1 MRNLFLLMLVVITL
15 GSCSK
20 FSNSNGELVGIKY
33 GKKWY
38 SKRPMGMTLI
48 PSGSF
53 SMGRQNEDIA
63 GTSFNAPIR
72 TVTVRNFY
80 MDETEITNSEY
91 KQFVHWVRDS
101 IVRTQLAIYSEL
113 MSTESKKVLEEYQF
127 NALDTTKMT
136 NYQKYM
142 MKNYGSIGSPNS
154 PTHGKMLNWESE
166 LVWDMNEFP
175 SMEYAEVMAD
185 SIYLPV
191 DEYLGGRR
199 MIDVTK
205 LKYRFKTLDADRAAR
220 DKEKSRKE
228 YFKEEVV
235 EVYPDTTVWVR
246 DFSYS
251 YNDPMHQDYFYHP
264 AYKDYP
270 VVGVNWWQ
278 AHAFCNWR
286 TKLKNDAMSRKN
298 KNNAVRVPRFRL
310 PTEAEWEYAA
320 RGGIKNGEYPWGG
333 PDLINDRGCFLA
345 NFKPVRGDYT
355 VDGALY
361 SIEVKS
367 YKPNGY
373 GLYDMAGNVSE
384 WTSTTFNETSY
395 YIASTMNPTTYDRSN
410 LRKVIRGGSW
420 KDVAY
425 FLEVST
431 RDYEYADTARSYI
444 GFRTVQDYLGE
455 KKK

>member
-1 MRNLFLLMLVVITL
+1 MRKIFLFILVAITFS
-15 GSCSK
+15 SCSK
-20 FSNSNGELVGIKY
+20 FSNSNGELVGVKY
-33 GKKWY
+33 KKKWY
-38 SKRPMGMTLI
+38 SKRPMGMVLI
-48 PSGSF
+48 PSGPF
-53 SMGRQNEDIA
+53 SMGRQNEDMA

-101 IVRTQLAIYSEL
+101 IVRTKLAIYSEL
-113 MSTESKKVLEEYQF
+113 MSTSSKKTLEKYQF
-127 NALDTTKMT
+127 QAPDTSKMT

-142 MKNYGSIGSPNS
+142 KENYGTIESPDS
-154 PTHGKMLNWESE
+154 PTQGRMLNWDEE
-166 LVWDMNEFP
+166 LVWNINEFP
-175 SMEYAEVMAD
+175 SVEYAEVMAD
-185 SIYLPV
+185 SIYLPI
-191 DEYLGGRR
+191 DENLGGRR
-199 MIDVTK
+199 MIDVKK
-205 LKYRFKTLDADRAAR
+205 LKYRFRTLDRNSAAR
-220 DKEKSRKE
+220 AKGKSRKD
-228 YFKEEVV
+228 YFTESLV

-264 AYKDYP
+264 AYADYP

-278 AHAFCNWR
+278 ARAFCNWR
-286 TKLKNDAMSRKN
+286 TKLKNDALSSKKN
-298 KNNAVRVPRFRL
+298 APKVPQFRL

-320 RGGIKNGEYPWGG
+320 RGGLKSAEYPWGG

-345 NFKPVRGDYT
+345 NFKPVRGDYA

-361 SIEVKS
+361 TIEVKS
-367 YKPNGY
+367 YKPNDY

-384 WTSTTFNETSY
+384 WTNTTFSEISY
-395 YIASTMNPTTYDRSN
+395 YISSTMNPTAEDGSN
-410 LRKVIRGGSW
+410 LRKAIRGGSW

-455 KKK
+455 

>member
-1 MRNLFLLMLVVITL
+1 MKKIFLFIAVAITF

-20 FSNSNGELVGIKY
+20 FSNSNGELVGVKSS
-33 GKKWY
+33 GKWY
-38 SKRPMGMTLI
+38 SKRPMGMVLI

-53 SMGRQNEDIA
+53 SMGRQNEDMA

-91 KQFVHWVRDS
+91 KQFVHWTRDS
-101 IVRTQLAIYSEL
+101 IVRTQLAVYADL
-113 MSTESKKVLEEYQF
+113 MSTGDKKVLEKYQF
-127 NALDTTKMT
+127 VSADTTKMT

-142 MKNYGSIGSPNS
+142 MENYGTLADPNS
-154 PTHGKMLNWESE
+154 PTEGKMLNWEEE
-166 LVWDMNEFP
+166 LIWDINEFP
-175 SMEYAEVMAD
+175 SIEYAEVMAD
-185 SIYLPV
+185 SVYLPI
-191 DEYLGGRR
+191 DENLGGRR
-199 MIDVTK
+199 MIDVKK
-205 LKYRFKTLDADRAAR
+205 LQYRFRTLDKNRAAR
-220 DKEKSRKE
+220 AKGKSRKE
-228 YFKEEVV
+228 YVREDVV
-235 EVYPDTTVWVR
+235 RVYPDTTAWVR

-264 AYKDYP
+264 AYNDYP
-270 VVGVNWWQ
+270 VVGVSWWQ
-278 AHAFCNWR
+278 AKAFCNWR
-286 TKLKNDAMSRKN
+286 TKIKNDALSGKKN
-298 KNNAVRVPRFRL
+298 ISRVPQFRL

-320 RGGIKNGEYPWGG
+320 RGGIKNAEYPWGG

-345 NFKPVRGDYT
+345 NFKPVRGDYA

-361 SIEVKS
+361 TIEVKS
-367 YKPNGY
+367 YKPNDY

-384 WTSTTFNETSY
+384 WTNTTYNETSY
-395 YIASTMNPTTYDRSN
+395 YIASTMNPTIEDGSN

-420 KDVAY
+420 KDTGY

-444 GFRTVQDYLGE
+444 GFRTVQDYLGV
-455 KKK
+455 KK

>member
-1 MRNLFLLMLVVITL
+1 MRKILLFIVVAVAFS
-15 GSCSK
+15 SCSK
-20 FSNSNGELVGIKY
+20 FSNSNGELVGVK
-33 GKKWY
+33 GKKWH
-38 SKRPMGMTLI
+38 SKRPMGMVLI

-53 SMGRQNEDIA
+53 SMGRQTEDIA
-63 GTSFNAPIR
+63 GTSFNSPIR
-72 TVTVRNFY
+72 TVSVRNFY

-101 IVRTQLAIYSEL
+101 IVRTKLAVFAEL
-113 MSTESKKVLEEYQF
+113 MSTDSKKVLEDYQF
-127 NALDTTKMT
+127 VTADTTNMT

-142 MKNYGSIGSPNS
+142 MKNYGTLNDPNS
-154 PTHGKMLNWESE
+154 SAKGKMLNWDND
-166 LVWDMNEFP
+166 LVWDINEFP
-175 SMEYAEVMAD
+175 SIEYAEVMAD
-185 SIYLPV
+185 SVYLPI
-191 DEYLGGRR
+191 DENLGGRR
-199 MIDVTK
+199 MLDVEK
-205 LKYRFKTLDADRAAR
+205 FEYRFRTLDINKAVRG
-220 DKEKSRKE
+220 KKKSRKE
-228 YFKEEVV
+228 YFKEYVV
-235 EVYPDTTVWVR
+235 NVYPDTTVWVK

-264 AYKDYP
+264 AYNEYP

-278 AHAFCNWR
+278 AKAFCDWR
-286 TKLKNDAMSRKN
+286 TKLRNDALSRK
-298 KNNAVRVPRFRL
+298 KNASRVPHFRL

-320 RGGIKNGEYPWGG
+320 RGGLKNAQYPWGG

-345 NFKPVRGDYT
+345 NFKPVRGDYA

-367 YKPNGY
+367 YKPNEY

-384 WTSTTFNETSY
+384 WTNTTFNETSY
-395 YIASTMNPTTYDRSN
+395 YIASTMNPTIEDRSN

-420 KDVAY
+420 KDVGY

-444 GFRTVQDYLGE
+444 GFRTVQDYLGL
-455 KKK
+455 KK

>member
-1 MRNLFLLMLVVITL
+1 MRNLFLLILVVITL

-20 FSNSNGELVGIKY
+20 FSNNNGELVGVKY
-33 GKKWY
+33 GKKWH

-101 IVRTQLAIYSEL
+101 IVRTQLAVYSEL
-113 MSTESKKVLEEYQF
+113 MSTSSKKVLEKYQF
-127 NALDTTKMT
+127 QSPDTTKMT

-142 MKNYGSIGSPNS
+142 MENYGTIESPDS
-154 PTHGKMLNWESE
+154 PTQGRMLNWEE
-166 LVWDMNEFP
+166 DLVWNINEFP
-175 SMEYAEVMAD
+175 SVEYAEVMAD
-185 SIYLPV
+185 SIYLPI
-191 DEYLGGRR
+191 DENLGGRR

-205 LKYRFKTLDADRAAR
+205 LKYRFKILNRTKAAR
-220 DKEKSRKE
+220 AKGKRRD
-228 YFKEEVV
+228 YFKEEIVK
-235 EVYPDTTVWVR
+235 VYPDTTVWVR

-270 VVGVNWWQ
+270 VVGVSWWQ
-278 AHAFCNWR
+278 ANAFCNWR
-286 TKLKNDAMSRKN
+286 TKIKNDAMSNKKN
-298 KNNAVRVPRFRL
+298 VLRVAQFRL

-320 RGGIKNGEYPWGG
+320 RGGIKNAEYPWGG

-345 NFKPVRGDYT
+345 NFKPVRGDYA

-384 WTSTTFNETSY
+384 WTNTTYNETSY
-395 YIASTMNPTTYDRSN
+395 YIASTMNPTIDDTSN